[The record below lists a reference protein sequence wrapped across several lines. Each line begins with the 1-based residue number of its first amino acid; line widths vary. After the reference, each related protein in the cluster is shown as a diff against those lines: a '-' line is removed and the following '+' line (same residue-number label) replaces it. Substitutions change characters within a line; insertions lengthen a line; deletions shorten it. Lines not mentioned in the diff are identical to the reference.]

1 MVAAAAKQKIKIE
14 YVTVYKSLKIQEQDF
29 KKINS
34 QKPTDV
40 SKASASSAVKNGRIY
55 NGVKWYPTTITNYNP
70 LPGFNIFGTG
80 LCIRIKN
87 NNDKIINF
95 IKTNGADYGWSWCS
109 NFPTTD
115 PDFQNIL
122 VYSAGKNK
130 PNKYRDR
137 TSEYSDLG
145 FRPDQTDA
153 SVLGYDPATH
163 KSVWMP
169 AKRSGA
175 SPGGGGGLY
184 TPRETDNFFRQ
195 SINNGK
201 YEVVELPKP
210 TSKETTTKQI
220 YVDSKNSDS
229 PSNGVTFASS
239 GLFGSTT
246 NNKSIKVLTVNNTGR
261 TGIAGSVSNILKN
274 IGFTSTRAIACV
286 MSNYSQANGSI
297 RDAEIDRSFWGS
309 ATVKRILEAVPDN
322 YLSQAKSIDAVNYAE
337 FLDIFKLPLEVVLQN
352 PFTNFESLGTFVENA
367 AERIT
372 SVFITKDIFPKINDN
387 FLDIIKYIEKNS
399 SLTTLPNG
407 ISLLNKSDIVIKKIE
422 VSQSS
427 HPKLYDYMING
438 KSVVFDINFAT
449 YCLLRGWYKLI
460 NNNKLTKEI
469 YGAIEIDPLQAQIQY
484 GRYGPKVRDP
494 AFVNQLFNFLE
505 FTSIKPWPKNYPT
518 LDGSSTSNWA
528 LAERKP
534 VAGDHFYNSLTAAQ
548 KKEYLSLSKIFVPI
562 KLKYQFIEPAD
573 IIVNLD
579 SNWGGVTT
587 NQDILY
593 RVKSNQT
600 VVKTI
605 QSSKTV
611 VPTPSGQTR
620 PALPPIPTTPSTAP
634 STTTTLPKTTT
645 TTTTVPKSTTTSL
658 PPKSNNKKPP
668 AKYIPPADRIDRP
681 ISTPPI
687 VTTPIAT
694 TISNKTPII
703 IGDSIALGIAQRYD
717 NRNPLADTQGLG
729 QPSKIENIPESNK
742 RLITT
747 RPENGMDL
755 IRL

>member
-1 MVAAAAKQKIKIE
+1 MVVVDYLLQKDRVVHGEWKI
-14 YVTVYKSLKIQEQDF
+14 
-29 KKINS
+29 
-34 QKPTDV
+34 
-40 SKASASSAVKNGRIY
+40 
-55 NGVKWYPTTITNYNP
+55 
-70 LPGFNIFGTG
+70 
-80 LCIRIKN
+80 
-87 NNDKIINF
+87 
-95 IKTNGADYGWSWCS
+95 
-109 NFPTTD
+109 
-115 PDFQNIL
+115 
-122 VYSAGKNK
+122 
-130 PNKYRDR
+130 
-137 TSEYSDLG
+137 
-145 FRPDQTDA
+145 
-153 SVLGYDPATH
+153 
-163 KSVWMP
+163 
-169 AKRSGA
+169 
-175 SPGGGGGLY
+175 
-184 TPRETDNFFRQ
+184 
-195 SINNGK
+195 
-201 YEVVELPKP
+201 VELPKP
-210 TSKETTTKQI
+210 TSKTSKTNQI

-229 PSNGVTFASS
+229 PSNGVTFVPS

-246 NNKSIKVLTVNNTGR
+246 NNKSIKVLTVNSTGR
-261 TGIAGSVSNILKN
+261 TGIAGSVSNVLKN
-274 IGFTSTRAIACV
+274 TGFTTTRAISCV
-286 MSNYSQANGSI
+286 MNNYSEADGSKP
-297 RDAEIDRSFWGS
+297 RDAEIARALWGS
-309 ATVKRILEAVPDN
+309 ATVKRILEAVPNN
-322 YLSQAKSIDAVNYAE
+322 YLAQVKIVDALNHEE
-337 FLDIFKLPLEVVLQN
+337 FEDLIKATVSDK
-352 PFTNFESLGTFVENA
+352 
-367 AERIT
+367 IT

-407 ISLLNKSDIVIKKIE
+407 TSLLNKSNIIIKKIE

-438 KSVVFDINFAT
+438 KSVVFDKNFAT
-449 YCLLRGWYKLI
+449 YFLLRGWYKLI

-469 YGAIEIDPLQAQIQY
+469 YGAIEIDPLQAQAQY
-484 GRYGPKVRDP
+484 RRHGPKVRDL
-494 AFVNQLFNFLE
+494 AFINRLHNFLE

-548 KKEYLSLSKIFVPI
+548 KKQYLSLSKIFVPI
-562 KLKYQFIEPAD
+562 KLKYQVVEPAD
-573 IIVNLD
+573 IIVNLE

-593 RVKSNQT
+593 KVKSNQT

-605 QSSKTV
+605 QSSTNV
-611 VPTPSGQTR
+611 VPKPSGQTR
-620 PALPPIPTTPSTAP
+620 PALPPMPTTSSIAP

-658 PPKSNNKKPP
+658 PPKSSVKKPP
-668 AKYIPPADRIDRP
+668 AKYIPPPDRIDRP
-681 ISTPPI
+681 ISTP
-687 VTTPIAT
+687 PIAT

-729 QPSKIENIPESNK
+729 QPSKIENIPESNR